1 MSMQTKSR
9 DAVPAKPLGGI
20 FHFIW
25 AGLQNQGQTGGI
37 VPSQR
42 FLVERMIAPV
52 PADFAG
58 QIIELGPGSG
68 AITVPLA
75 RKCRRARILACEINP
90 ALAEATR
97 QNIWNAGLRGRV
109 KIVVDSAENLLGRVG
124 RDGNGRPDFII
135 SGLPLANFP
144 RPKAGEIIEA
154 IQGALNDGGMY
165 IQFQHFLTNRR
176 KVVATFRRTRT
187 VPALFN
193 FPPAFVYYAL
203 K

>member
-1 MSMQTKSR
+1 MPMQTKSR
-9 DAVPAKPLGGI
+9 DAAQAKPLGGI

-42 FLVERMIAPV
+42 FLVERMISPV
-52 PADFAG
+52 PADYSG

-97 QNIWNAGLRGRV
+97 QNVWNAGLRGRV
-109 KIVVDSAENLLGRVG
+109 KIVADSAENLLARIGREG
-124 RDGNGRPDFII
+124 GSGPDFII
-135 SGLPLANFP
+135 SGLPLANFK
-144 RPKAGEIIEA
+144 REKAVEIIEA
-154 IQGALNDGGMY
+154 IHGALNDGGMY
-165 IQFQHFLTNRR
+165 IQFQHFLSNRR
-176 KVVATFRRTRT
+176 KVVKTFRKTRT